1 MKIIA
6 IADTHGLHHNV
17 EIPEGD
23 VLIVAGDIC
32 SWGRLSEIEE
42 FSVWLS
48 TQPCR
53 YRIVIAGNHD
63 ETFQAN
69 RATAEKAL
77 VQGSDDIIYLQDSS
91 VTIEDVTFYGSPWT
105 PTFFDWHFMADRG
118 EEIRRKWSMIP
129 DNTDVLITHG
139 PPAEILDKVRGVPQG
154 CTDLLEKISQ
164 IEPEYHI
171 FGHIHE
177 EYGVV
182 TKEHTTLINASV
194 CDERYRP
201 INKPVIFEI
210 LK

>member
-42 FSVWLS
+42 FSDWLS
-48 TQPCR
+48 AQPCR
-53 YRIVIAGNHD
+53 YKIVIAGNHD

-69 RATAEKAL
+69 RDTAEKAL
-77 VQGSDDIIYLQDSS
+77 VQRSDDIIYLQDSS
-91 VTIEDVTFYGSPWT
+91 VTIEGVTFYGSPWT

-154 CTDLLEKISQ
+154 CADLLEKISQ